1 MTDMNG
7 TTPTGAPAPQNG
19 GEHVQQPAYPA
30 QPVHEAHGQQSYYY
44 QQPAPAG
51 NVTYQKK
58 GGGRTFLIA
67 FAGALLA

>member
-51 NVTYQKK
+51 NVTYQK
-58 GGGRTFLIA
+58 
-67 FAGALLA
+67 